1 MPHLTSEEFSALL
14 EANTVPCSPPLC
26 PEITLRLLRDDAPLW
41 HASDKHLFDDAGL
54 RPYWAFCWAS
64 GQAMA
69 RYLLDHPHLVQGRR
83 VVDFGSGSG
92 VAAIAAAK
100 AGAAVVAT
108 EIDPLARRA
117 IAVNARL
124 NRVAVAAS
132 GENLLET
139 DQRPWDVLL
148 ACDVCYWS
156 TNSDWLCSLR
166 DEGKLVLVAD
176 PGRPGLPWSEF
187 EELARYAVR
196 TVPEIEHHSLTEAAV
211 YRFSLRARFP
221 EGVSS

>member
-1 MPHLTSEEFSALL
+1 MTPLTNEEFSALL
-14 EANTVPCSPPLC
+14 EANTLLRSPPLC
-26 PEITLRLLRDDAPLW
+26 PEITLRLLRLDAPLW

-64 GQAMA
+64 GQALA
-69 RYLLDHPHLVQGRR
+69 RYLLDHPDLVRGRR

-100 AGAAVVAT
+100 AGAAAVVAT
-108 EIDPLARRA
+108 EIDPLALRA
-117 IAVNARL
+117 IAVNAGL
-124 NRVAVAAS
+124 NRVAVTAS
-132 GENLLET
+132 GENLLES
-139 DQRPWDVLL
+139 DRRPWDVLL

-156 TNSDWLCSLR
+156 TNSDWLCTLR

-176 PGRPGLPWSEF
+176 PGRPGFPRSEF

-196 TVPEIEHHSLTEAAV
+196 TVPQIEHHSLTEAGV
-211 YRFSLRARFP
+211 YRLTPVIRP
-221 EGVSS
+221 